1 MSAPPPD
8 AAETTSILP
17 GAGGAEAGGG
27 VLVEQAPLSGAG
39 GTVLTPPD
47 SGRSRKTLGFTFWL
61 AVGWIALIVLLAAIA
76 GLLPIPDPKAIGSD
90 LPGLDP
96 SWHHLLGTDDLGRDL
111 FARVIYGARV
121 SLAVGFFSILFGLAI
136 GGILGLA
143 AGFYGGVLDGI
154 VLGVSNI
161 ILAFP
166 ALVLLIAVVAF
177 WGPTLLHITI
187 TIGILSIGP
196 LAIVVRG
203 NTIRFTQREFVLA
216 ARLLGAKNGRIIFRE
231 ILANVVPSAI
241 ALGLVSVP
249 VAIVAEG
256 GLSFLGLSVRL
267 PTPTWGNMIAE
278 GRVIMTVHPLV
289 ALWPSLF
296 LFVTVLALNV
306 AGDRLQAFFNVR
318 EGGV

>member
-1 MSAPPPD
+1 MSELQPD
-8 AAETTSILP
+8 ATTILEAP
-17 GAGGAEAGGG
+17 EPPLAGAEALAPTGAGAVGQMPMGGG
-27 VLVEQAPLSGAG
+27 IGAQ
-39 GTVLTPPD
+39 
-47 SGRSRKTLGFTFWL
+47 SGRSGRRLGAGFWV
-61 AVGWIALIVLLAAIA
+61 ATGWIALLVVLAATA

-90 LPGLDP
+90 LPGLNP
-96 SWHHLLGTDDLGRDL
+96 SLHHLLGTDDLGRDL
-111 FARVIYGARV
+111 FSRVIYGARV
-121 SLAVGFFSILFGLAI
+121 SLAVGTFSIFFGLVVGGVLGLVAGYY
-136 GGILGLA
+136 GGI
-143 AGFYGGVLDGI
+143 LDGI
-154 VLGVSNI
+154 VLGVSNV

-177 WGPTLLHITI
+177 WGPTFLHITI
-187 TIGILSIGP
+187 TIGVLSIGP

-203 NTIRFTQREFVLA
+203 NTLRFAQREFVMA

-256 GLSFLGLSVRL
+256 ALSFLGLSIRL

-278 GRVIMTVHPLV
+278 GRGIMTVHPLV

-306 AGDRLQAFFNVR
+306 AGDRLQAFFNIR

>member
-1 MSAPPPD
+1 MSELQPEGTTTLEAPEPP
-8 AAETTSILP
+8 AGEALAPT
-17 GAGGAEAGGG
+17 GAGVVGQMPLGGG
-27 VLVEQAPLSGAG
+27 VGAA
-39 GTVLTPPD
+39 
-47 SGRSRKTLGFTFWL
+47 SGRSGRQLGVGFW
-61 AVGWIALIVLLAAIA
+61 VSTGWIGLLVLLTAIA
-76 GLLPIPDPKAIGSD
+76 GLLPIPDPTKIGVD
-90 LPGLDP
+90 LPGLGP
-96 SWHHLLGTDDLGRDL
+96 SIHHLLGTDDLGRDL
-111 FARVIYGARV
+111 FSRVIYGARV

-136 GGILGLA
+136 GGILGMV

-154 VLGVSNI
+154 VLGLSNM

-177 WGPTLLHITI
+177 WGPTLFHITI

-203 NTIRFTQREFVLA
+203 NTLRFAQREFVLA

-289 ALWPSLF
+289 TLWPSLF

-306 AGDRLQAFFNVR
+306 AGDRLQAYFNVR